1 MVLKTYSMKQ
11 LLNILTI
18 GTAFLFASCDKEAL
32 ELTAQSSA
40 SVAFIHA
47 APTLP
52 PTTGTAAPAVDI
64 LIDDL
69 VSNGGR
75 RLTYGLVSVG
85 GGAGNGG
92 AYMPITPGSR
102 TIKISPDSGKTNFI
116 NATLQFEAKKAY
128 TVVAYDT
135 LAASGT
141 RTLRAVQLTDDL
153 AAPSGT
159 NVHVRFLHLAPL
171 APAVDITLL
180 RTSPST
186 DSVTLTNRSYLG
198 ATPNATALS
207 AFAQIPGGT
216 YTIRVKLPGTQTVVA
231 TFALGTTLS
240 SGRIITLAA
249 IGTARGQALN
259 AMALRH
265 F

>member
-11 LLNILTI
+11 LFNILTI

-52 PTTGTAAPAVDI
+52 PLPGTTAPAVDI
-64 LIDDL
+64 LVDDL
-69 VSNGGR
+69 LSNGSR
-75 RLTYGLVSVG
+75 RLTYGFVSAG
-85 GGAGNGG
+85 GGVGNGG

-102 TIKISPDSGKTNFI
+102 TIKVSPDSGKTNFI
-116 NATLQFEAKKAY
+116 NATLQFDAKKAY

-135 LAASGT
+135 LAASGAQ
-141 RTLRAVQLTDDL
+141 TLRAVQLTDDL
-153 AAPSGT
+153 TVPSGT

-186 DSVTLTNRSYLG
+186 DSVTLSNRTYLG

-207 AFAQIPGGT
+207 TFAPIPGGT
-216 YTIRVKLPGTQTVVA
+216 YTIRVKLAGTQTLVA
-231 TFALGTTLS
+231 TFALGTNLS

-249 IGTARGQALN
+249 IGTARRQSLG
-259 AMALRH
+259 AMLLRH
-265 F
+265 Y

>member
-1 MVLKTYSMKQ
+1 MVLKTYSMKK
-11 LLNILTI
+11 LFNILTI
-18 GTAFLFASCDKEAL
+18 GSAFLFASCDKEAT

-40 SVAFIHA
+40 AVAFIHA
-47 APTLP
+47 APTP
-52 PTTGTAAPAVDI
+52 PHAAGTAAPAVDI

-69 VSNGGR
+69 LSNGSR
-75 RLTYGLVSVG
+75 RLSFGLVSAG
-85 GGAGNGG
+85 GGVGNGG

-135 LAASGT
+135 LAASGS

-153 AAPSGT
+153 TVPSGT

-186 DSVTLTNRSYLG
+186 DSVTLSNRSYLG
-198 ATPNATALS
+198 ATPNASALS
-207 AFAQIPGGT
+207 AFAPIPGGT

-231 TFALGTTLS
+231 SFALGANLS
-240 SGRIITLAA
+240 SGRIVTLAA
-249 IGTARGQALN
+249 TGTARGQALG
-259 AMALRH
+259 AMVLRH
-265 F
+265 Y

>member
-1 MVLKTYSMKQ
+1 MKQ
-11 LLNILTI
+11 LFNILTI

-52 PTTGTAAPAVDI
+52 PLPGTTAPAVDI
-64 LIDDL
+64 LVDDL
-69 VSNGGR
+69 LSNGSR
-75 RLTYGLVSVG
+75 RLTYGFVSAG
-85 GGAGNGG
+85 GGVGNGG

-102 TIKISPDSGKTNFI
+102 TIKVSPDSGKTNFI
-116 NATLQFEAKKAY
+116 NATLQFDAKKAY

-135 LAASGT
+135 LAASGAQ
-141 RTLRAVQLTDDL
+141 TLRAVQLTDDL
-153 AAPSGT
+153 TVPSGT

-186 DSVTLTNRSYLG
+186 DSVTLSNRTYLG

-207 AFAQIPGGT
+207 TFAPIPGGT
-216 YTIRVKLPGTQTVVA
+216 YTIRVKLAGTQTLVA
-231 TFALGTTLS
+231 TFALGTNLS

-249 IGTARGQALN
+249 IGTARRQSLG
-259 AMALRH
+259 AMLLRH
-265 F
+265 Y

>member
-1 MVLKTYSMKQ
+1 MKQ

-18 GTAFLFASCDKEAL
+18 GAGLLLTSCEKEAL

-47 APTLP
+47 APTP
-52 PTTGTAAPAVDI
+52 PPQPGAVTPAVDI
-64 LIDDL
+64 LIDNL
-69 VSNGGR
+69 VSNGSR
-75 RLTYGLVSVG
+75 RLTFGTVSAG
-85 GGAGNGG
+85 GGLGNGG

-102 TIKISPDSGKTNFI
+102 SIRISPDSGRTNFI
-116 NATLQFEAKKAY
+116 DATLQFEALKAY

-135 LAASGT
+135 LAVSGA

-153 AAPSGT
+153 TVPTGT

-207 AFAQIPGGT
+207 AFSPIPGGT

-231 TFALGTTLS
+231 SFALGTNLS
-240 SGRIITLAA
+240 SGRIVTLAA
-249 IGTARGQALN
+249 TGTARGQALG
-259 AMALRH
+259 AMVLRH
-265 F
+265 Y